1 MAAASIARFLIA
13 LLQILVVLLTA
24 SIDLGGPGLSKIVR
38 AGCMMAMVV
47 IVLVVPRRTIFRFG
61 LLAGI
66 VIVNTVVLMSFTA
79 QTGHLT
85 PSLNLAFLLTLTI
98 AALSSTTRQFAGLSL
113 IISAVYGI
121 ALWRAGDNGEHML
134 LPIMLTMTAVI
145 IGKVNITE
153 SEYQRIVADT
163 EKERHETMCDAL
175 TKLPNRAQFIERV
188 WQAVRFTRNDHE
200 FMFAVLFV
208 DLDGFKPINDRLGH
222 KAGDAVLVETA
233 KRLQAC
239 LRKGDVVARY
249 GGDEFTLLVH
259 RISGKSDVFRIADR
273 ILKKVKDPIFVGQR
287 VNVGASIGIAL
298 SSNIHERPEDLIR
311 DADVAMYQ
319 AKAKGKGHY
328 EVSDQVRD
336 TKVTWK
342 STVGDPVS

>member
-1 MAAASIARFLIA
+1 MAPVSITRFLIA
-13 LLQILVVLLTA
+13 LLQVLIVLLTV
-24 SIDLGGPGLSKIVR
+24 SIDLEGQSLSKIVR
-38 AGCMMAMVV
+38 AMCMMAIVV
-47 IVLVVPRRTIFRFG
+47 MVLVVPRRTISRFS
-61 LLAGI
+61 LLASI
-66 VIVNTVVLMSFTA
+66 VLVDLALLMTVTA
-79 QTGHLT
+79 ERGHLT

-113 IISAVYGI
+113 VISALYGI
-121 ALWRAGDNGEHML
+121 ALWWGGDNGEHML

-153 SEYQRIVADT
+153 SEYQRIVAAT
-163 EKERHETMCDAL
+163 EKERHDTMCDAL

-188 WQAVRFTRNDHE
+188 WQAVRFTRNDNE

-259 RISGKSDVFRIADR
+259 RISGKADVLRIADR
-273 ILKKVKDPIFVGQR
+273 ILKKVNDPILVGQR
-287 VNVGASIGIAL
+287 VHVGASIGIAL

-328 EVSDQVRD
+328 EVSDQIRD

-342 STVGDPVS
+342 STAGDPVS

>member
-1 MAAASIARFLIA
+1 MATVSIARFLIA
-13 LLQILVVLLTA
+13 LLQVLIVLLTVSA
-24 SIDLGGPGLSKIVR
+24 DLGGPGPAKIVR
-38 AGCMMAMVV
+38 AICMMAIVV
-47 IVLVVPRRTIFRFG
+47 IVLVAPRRMIFRFP
-61 LLAGI
+61 LLACI
-66 VIVNTVVLMSFTA
+66 VLLNAALLMSLTA
-79 QTGHLT
+79 EGGHLT

-113 IISAVYGI
+113 VISGVYGF
-121 ALWRAGDNGEHML
+121 ALWWGGDNGQHML

-153 SEYQRIVADT
+153 SEYQRIVADS
-163 EKERHETMCDAL
+163 EKERHDTMCDAL

-188 WQAVRFTRNDHE
+188 WQAVRFTRHDHE

-208 DLDGFKPINDRLGH
+208 DLDGFKPINDSLGH
-222 KAGDAVLVETA
+222 KAGDAVLVETG

-259 RISGKSDVFRIADR
+259 RISGKADVLRIADR
-273 ILKKVKDPIFVGQR
+273 ILKKVKDPILVGQR
-287 VNVGASIGIAL
+287 VHVGASIGIAL
-298 SSNIHERPEDLIR
+298 SSNLHERPEDLIR
-311 DADVAMYQ
+311 DADLAMYQ

-328 EVSDQVRD
+328 EVSDQLRD
-336 TKVTWK
+336 TKVSWK
-342 STVGDPVS
+342 STAGDPVS